1 MKKISLIL
9 IASTILN
16 SINLSAQCET
26 ISIHD
31 NFSIKLTFDS
41 SSQINDPEF
50 HNKAKQLLVNQI
62 SSFID
67 SSINISSSKKMG
79 KNLRTKK
86 TTTHNA
92 NVVSTGFLKDPKIDI
107 CNNIFTMYVNK
118 SDYENDQR
126 EFFMTKLHTYSN
138 SLLHLLTLGNID
150 DMKFLKE
157 KVNEYQQKLN
167 ELSSLLPLV
176 TLTFSDRKVLDRFV
190 SNVNILSTKKTDIR
204 LARINKRKNLANKFK
219 KGLSKVANGIADL
232 SESLNQ

>member
-1 MKKISLIL
+1 MTFFSLKVG
-9 IASTILN
+9 
-16 SINLSAQCET
+16 AQCEN

-41 SSQINDPEF
+41 SKQMNDPDF

-86 TTTHNA
+86 TTSHNA

-126 EFFMTKLHTYSN
+126 EFFMTKLHTHSN
-138 SLLHLLTLGNID
+138 SLLHLLTLGNIN

-176 TLTFSDRKVLDRFV
+176 TLTFSDRKVLDQFV

-204 LARINKRKNLANKFK
+204 LARINKRKNLGNKLK

-232 SESLNQ
+232 GESLSQ

>member
-1 MKKISLIL
+1 MKIIDLIFFL
-9 IASTILN
+9 SAILS
-16 SINLSAQCET
+16 SINLNAQCET

-31 NFSIKLTFDS
+31 NYSIKLTLDS
-41 SSQINDPEF
+41 SSQTNDEKF

-79 KNLRTKK
+79 KNLRSKK

-138 SLLHLLTLGNID
+138 SLLHLLTLGNFN

-157 KVNEYQQKLN
+157 KVDEYQLKLN
-167 ELSSLLPLV
+167 ELSSLQPLV
-176 TLTFSDRKVLDRFV
+176 DLSFSDREIFEQFAV
-190 SNVNILSTKKTDIR
+190 NVNILSTKKSDIR
-204 LARINKRKNLANKFK
+204 LTRKKNLKNLGNRFK

-232 SESLNQ
+232 GESLNQ

>member
-1 MKKISLIL
+1 
-9 IASTILN
+9 
-16 SINLSAQCET
+16 
-26 ISIHD
+26 
-31 NFSIKLTFDS
+31 
-41 SSQINDPEF
+41 
-50 HNKAKQLLVNQI
+50 
-62 SSFID
+62 
-67 SSINISSSKKMG
+67 MG

-126 EFFMTKLHTYSN
+126 EFFMTKLHTHSN
-138 SLLHLLTLGNID
+138 SLLHLLTLGNIN

-176 TLTFSDRKVLDRFV
+176 TLTFSDRKVLDQFV

-204 LARINKRKNLANKFK
+204 LARINKRKNLGNKLK

-232 SESLNQ
+232 GESLSQ